1 MLNWSNLPAGVTAR
15 PPLRCLPISKAL
27 ELQIKLG
34 RTRWIA
40 NISDY
45 NFYGSILQII
55 PLFISILGR
64 KLINIA
70 TQIFSRFECSAHK
83 PSFFRHFFS
92 FLRPLLPTEFHPFLM
107 LTITHKDIV
116 HLAIRLHKNM
126 RNKVVH
132 MFSKISIS

>member
-1 MLNWSNLPAGVTAR
+1 LLNWSNLPVGVTTR
-15 PPLRCLPISKAL
+15 PPFRCLPISRAL

-34 RTRWIA
+34 QTRWIA

-45 NFYGSILQII
+45 NFYGAILQII
-55 PLFISILGR
+55 PLSMSILER
-64 KLINIA
+64 KLVNI
-70 TQIFSRFECSAHK
+70 TTKIFSRFGCSAHK

-107 LTITHKDIV
+107 LTITDKDIV
-116 HLAIRLHKNM
+116 HLGIKLHKNM